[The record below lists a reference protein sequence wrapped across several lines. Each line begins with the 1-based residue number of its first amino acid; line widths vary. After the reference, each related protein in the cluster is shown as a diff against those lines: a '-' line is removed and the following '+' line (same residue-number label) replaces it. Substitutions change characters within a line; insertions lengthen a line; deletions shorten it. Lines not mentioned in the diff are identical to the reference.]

1 MMMSVQARIGM
12 PMEDF
17 IRLYDE
23 QPFELINGERI
34 RLMPTVAG
42 HGEALKCLYL
52 ALATYEQA
60 RSTIVVYSELP
71 FVLSDSPDWVE
82 GSRVPDLMAFTTER
96 IRAYKTQT
104 PLWQGKPFVL
114 VPDLCAEVI
123 SPNDSYLDVAEKVER
138 YLTDGVRRV
147 WVINPRMKNVAVHAP
162 SSKQVLKLDENDVLE
177 DRDLLPGFALP
188 VSKLFDVG

>member
-1 MMMSVQARIGM
+1 MSVQARIGM

-42 HGEALKCLYL
+42 HGETLKCLYL
-52 ALATYEQA
+52 ALATHEQA

-71 FVLSDSPDWVE
+71 FVLSDTSDWVE
-82 GSRVPDLMAFTTER
+82 GSRVPYVMVFTAAR
-96 IRAYKTQT
+96 MSAYKTQT
-104 PLWQGKPFVL
+104 PSWQGKPFIL

-138 YLTDGVRRV
+138 YLADGVRRV
-147 WVINPRMKNVAVHAP
+147 WVINPRMKNVAIHTP
-162 SSKQVLKLDENDVLE
+162 SSKQVLILDENDMLE
-177 DRDLLPGFALP
+177 DDDLLPDFALA
-188 VSKLFDVG
+188 VSKLFAM